1 MNATFEDAHLLFAR
15 WQQEAPALRVKL
27 WSQSMVFEATGIVGE
42 FTHAALQLNGPE
54 WQLTLPLEGSKY
66 TFSDP
71 REIPIA
77 AVREIE
83 TAKYEY
89 GLAIELPTGD
99 RLVLMEIKRKE
110 EEPAEDQEEV

>member
-15 WQQEAPALRVKL
+15 WKEEAPPLRVKL
-27 WSQSMVFEATGIVGE
+27 WSRSQVFEATGTVGE
-42 FTHAALQLNGPE
+42 FTFAALQLNGPA
-54 WQLTLPLEGSKY
+54 WQLTLPLEGSQY

-83 TAKYEY
+83 TAKYEF

-99 RLVLMEIKRKE
+99 RLVLMEIKHAVAEELPE
-110 EEPAEDQEEV
+110 EED